1 MRTQYLTRKVF
12 KVIDPVVEVITW
24 VGNAAIVVITLIF
37 IVDVC
42 GRALLNMPLY
52 GSTELV
58 EIIMVILGF
67 AFVYTTK
74 TRQHVKMEVLSPRLT
89 KRSQTILMRF
99 ASLLEFGISAVIA
112 YEVFIKALQM
122 VKNHEVS
129 PFISI
134 PMGPP
139 VLALSISLFL
149 SCLISLLQAINPQV
163 SEEQSKGGLEG
174 YAP

>member
-12 KVIDPVVEVITW
+12 KVVDPVVEVVTW
-24 VGNAAIVVITLIF
+24 VAIATIVVIILIF

-42 GRALLNMPLY
+42 GRAFLNMPLY

-58 EIIMVILGF
+58 EITMLILGF
-67 AFVYTTK
+67 AIVYATK
-74 TRQHVKMEVLSPRLT
+74 TRQHVKVQVLSPRLT

-99 ASLLEFGISAVIA
+99 ASLLEFGISTVIA
-112 YEVFIKALQM
+112 YEVFIKGLQM
-122 VKNHEVS
+122 VKSYEVS

-134 PMGPP
+134 PLGPP

-163 SEEQSKGGLEG
+163 SEEQSKGGSEE
-174 YAP
+174 YDP